1 MLGLF
6 FIGIPV
12 TILFFMLI
20 LYVMSKEGIGNGN

>member
-12 TILFFMLI
+12 TILALYLLI
-20 LYVMSKEGIGNGN
+20 KAREYD